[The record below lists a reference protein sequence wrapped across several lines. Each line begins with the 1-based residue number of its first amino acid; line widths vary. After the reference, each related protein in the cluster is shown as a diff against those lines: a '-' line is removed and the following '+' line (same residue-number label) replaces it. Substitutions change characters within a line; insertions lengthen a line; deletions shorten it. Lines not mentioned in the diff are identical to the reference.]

1 MGDVMPNEVEGIPKS
16 ELDAIRGLNDTDLVK
31 LITEISQYGW
41 VKAQP
46 TLQLMMKSGE
56 RK

>member
-1 MGDVMPNEVEGIPKS
+1 MANEVEGIPKS